1 MRKFRG
7 SHRSQRGAAAIE
19 FAIVLPILLLFVLGI
34 VDLGLMMNSVS
45 VTANAARE
53 GARAAA
59 LGANG
64 TQTRSVAKSAFE
76 FLPDADAATNTVTVT
91 CLTAAGAPCS
101 IDDSTAD
108 SGGTVKVTV
117 SYVHSWLSP
126 GLLGLGD
133 TTTIVRSSEMRIEG

>member
-1 MRKFRG
+1 MRKNRG
-7 SHRSQRGAAAIE
+7 SRRSQRGAAAIE
-19 FAIVLPILLLFVLGI
+19 FAIVLPILLLFILGI

-59 LGANG
+59 LGATTAQ
-64 TQTRSVAKSAFE
+64 TQAVARSAFG
-76 FLPDADAATNTVTVT
+76 FLPGAAAATNTVTVT
-91 CLTAAGAPCS
+91 CKSAAGASCS
-101 IDDSTAD
+101 LDDSTAD
-108 SGGTVKVTV
+108 SGGTVEVTV

-126 GLLGLGD
+126 GMLGLGD